1 MKKEIDTQLN
11 RIKSH
16 GSEMEVYSP
25 EISQASSIQNQIE
38 GTHLSCPHCNKT
50 INLEEAVIEKA
61 NAGFDIAK
69 LRKIEL
75 EKMSFI
81 DRQFANTS
89 NFAVVFTS
97 FFAWPLALLIGLFG
111 WIFCKNKEAK
121 NVGKKFVGFT
131 TLFLFIGLLLFAF
144 SKK

>member
-1 MKKEIDTQLN
+1 MKKEINTHLN
-11 RIKSH
+11 QVKSH
-16 GSEMEVYSP
+16 GSEIEVSSSA
-25 EISQASSIQNQIE
+25 ITQASSVQNHIE

-50 INLEEAVIEKA
+50 INLEEVVIEKE
-61 NAGFDIAK
+61 NEVFDIAK

-131 TLFLFIGLLLFAF
+131 MLFLFLGLLVFAF
-144 SKK
+144 SK